1 MVATQFSLLNWNHL
15 SLKQTEVIISAM
27 LAVAQNAL
35 FNMLAHLPIMFH
47 LA

>member
-1 MVATQFSLLNWNHL
+1 MVATQFSLPNWNHI
-15 SLKQTEVIISAM
+15 SLKQRDIIISEM

-35 FNMLAHLPIMFH
+35 FNMMAHLPILFH